1 MYTMWCA
8 HGRFMMTWATMSVT
22 VSTVGKLRYN
32 TEASRELGKFS
43 GAIDKET
50 LWPDAW
56 KVAVE
61 IKELS
66 PNNFNMY
73 ADYYLNGFNADE
85 LIRQQEE
92 SGIWEMLGEI
102 RQMIEKKY
110 DDMKAAYDSN
120 KGNEDANTAIGDMM
134 TGLKKKSDE
143 STSSLDKQQEGGE
156 QQQ

>member
-1 MYTMWCA
+1 M
-8 HGRFMMTWATMSVT
+8 
-22 VSTVGKLRYN
+22 
-32 TEASRELGKFS
+32 
-43 GAIDKET
+43 
-50 LWPDAW
+50 
-56 KVAVE
+56 AVE

-134 TGLKKKSDE
+134 TGLKKRSDE